1 MPDPTPFAPPLLAGQ
16 VALVTGASAGLGR
29 HFARTL
35 AAAGASVAVAARRT
49 GRLDELVAQIEAD
62 GGTAVAVELDVTD
75 AAAVVAAVDAC
86 EARLGLVTVLVNNA
100 GTPDA
105 QRAHRMPLE
114 LVDRVL
120 DTNLRG
126 PWLLATEVG
135 RRLVAAGQPGRIV
148 NISSMSAF
156 HYAGEGA
163 ALYSVTKAAIN
174 RMTEVLAV
182 EWARHDIN
190 VNAIAPGA
198 FASEMMDGMLERMG
212 DVSAGFPRRR
222 IGDPAQ
228 LDGTLLHLVSP
239 ASEAVTGTVVRVD
252 DGQTHR

>member
-1 MPDPTPFAPPLLAGQ
+1 MPDPLPSVLPSALPLLDGQ

-35 AAAGASVAVAARRT
+35 AAAGASVAVAAPRT
-49 GRLDELVAQIEAD
+49 DRLDELVAQIVAD

-86 EARLGLVTVLVNNA
+86 KAGLGLVTVLVNNA

-126 PWLLATEVG
+126 P
-135 RRLVAAGQPGRIV
+135 
-148 NISSMSAF
+148 
-156 HYAGEGA
+156 
-163 ALYSVTKAAIN
+163 
-174 RMTEVLAV
+174 
-182 EWARHDIN
+182 
-190 VNAIAPGA
+190 
-198 FASEMMDGMLERMG
+198 
-212 DVSAGFPRRR
+212 
-222 IGDPAQ
+222 
-228 LDGTLLHLVSP
+228 
-239 ASEAVTGTVVRVD
+239 
-252 DGQTHR
+252 